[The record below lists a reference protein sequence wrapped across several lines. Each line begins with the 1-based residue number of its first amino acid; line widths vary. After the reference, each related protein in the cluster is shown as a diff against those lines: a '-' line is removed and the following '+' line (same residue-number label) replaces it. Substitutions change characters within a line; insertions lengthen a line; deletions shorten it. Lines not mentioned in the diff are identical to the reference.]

1 MESSIYIGFT
11 DGANHHTQKIALDTW
26 VIYTPTG
33 QVLSSGGVCL
43 WPSSNNVV
51 EYSAVI
57 ELLRDAISH
66 GVLSLEVRLDSQL
79 VVSHLNGSYR
89 IRDPI
94 LLRRFLRV
102 RLLERQFENIT
113 YIHVPRVFNQVADSY
128 ANYVLDWH
136 LFHRP

>member
-11 DGANHHTQKIALDTW
+11 DGASLHTQHLASAAW

-33 QVLSSGGVCL
+33 QVLSLGGVCL
-43 WPSSNNVV
+43 CPSSNNVV
-51 EYSAVI
+51 EYSAII

-66 GVLSLEVRLDSQL
+66 GVLSLEVRLDSEL
-79 VVSHLNGSYR
+79 VVSQLNGLYHV
-89 IRDPI
+89 RDLT

-102 RLLERQFENIT
+102 RLLEWQFDNIT
-113 YIHVPRVFNQVADSY
+113 YIHIPRNNNQVADSY

-136 LFHRP
+136 LFHSQ